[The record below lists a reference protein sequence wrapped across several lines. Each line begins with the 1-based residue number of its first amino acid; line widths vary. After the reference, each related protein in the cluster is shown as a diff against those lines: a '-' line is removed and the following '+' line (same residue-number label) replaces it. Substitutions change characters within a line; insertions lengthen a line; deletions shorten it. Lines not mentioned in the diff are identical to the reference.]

1 MVNMTLQ
8 EAKLIKHTA
17 WMNCQRQPRGATSE
31 EADKLVPYV
40 VSAVVYTAVLNGMMY
55 DLIDSLKADKLY
67 NDRAKKILRMLHHS
81 ANYAHTEI
89 YRVFNGAIGGFGRL
103 YNERYDR
110 TSAAIERNMGLQGSE
125 KYYNVVLALLRLI
138 EKNNNACGRFRSPAL
153 VSLQP
158 YIRRVLEVG
167 LPIADKGRA
176 IEVIIESAS
185 KEVLQ
190 KRDFE
195 KKLKDYNDGE

>member
-1 MVNMTLQ
+1 MTLQ

-17 WMNCQRQPRGATSE
+17 WMNCQRKPKGATNE
-31 EADKLVPYV
+31 EADKLVPFV

-81 ANYAHTEI
+81 ANYAHNEI
-89 YRVFNGAIGGFGRL
+89 YRVFNDAIEGFGRL

-110 TSAAIERNMGLQGSE
+110 TSAAIEANMGLQGSE

-153 VSLQP
+153 VALQP
-158 YIRRVLEVG
+158 FIRRVLDIG

-195 KKLKDYNDGE
+195 KKLKDYNDGDRN

>member
-1 MVNMTLQ
+1 MTLQ

-17 WMNCQRQPRGATSE
+17 WMNCQRQPKGATNE
-31 EADKLVPYV
+31 EADKLVPFV

-81 ANYAHTEI
+81 ANDAHAEI
-89 YRVFNGAIGGFGRL
+89 YRVFNGAIEGFGRL
-103 YNERYDR
+103 YNERYDL
-110 TSAAIERNMGLQGSE
+110 TMAAIERNVLLQGGE
-125 KYYNVVLALLRLI
+125 KYYNIVLTLLRLI

-153 VSLQP
+153 ASLHP
-158 YIRRVLEVG
+158 YIRRVLDVG
-167 LPIADKGRA
+167 LPFDDKGRA
-176 IEVIIESAS
+176 IDLIIESAS
-185 KEVLQ
+185 KEVLK

-195 KKLKDYNDGE
+195 KKLKD

>member
-1 MVNMTLQ
+1 MTLQ

-17 WMNCQRQPRGATSE
+17 WMNCQRQPKGATNE
-31 EADKLVPYV
+31 EADKLVPFV

-67 NDRAKKILRMLHHS
+67 DDRAKKILRMLHHS
-81 ANYAHTEI
+81 ANYAHGEI
-89 YRVFNGAIGGFGRL
+89 YRVFNGAIEGFGRL

-110 TSAAIERNMGLQGSE
+110 TSAAIEANMGLRGSE

-158 YIRRVLEVG
+158 YIRRVLDVG
-167 LPIADKGRA
+167 LPFDDKGRA
-176 IEVIIESAS
+176 IDLIIESAS
-185 KEVLQ
+185 KEVLK
-190 KRDFE
+190 KRDFG
-195 KKLKDYNDGE
+195 KKLKD